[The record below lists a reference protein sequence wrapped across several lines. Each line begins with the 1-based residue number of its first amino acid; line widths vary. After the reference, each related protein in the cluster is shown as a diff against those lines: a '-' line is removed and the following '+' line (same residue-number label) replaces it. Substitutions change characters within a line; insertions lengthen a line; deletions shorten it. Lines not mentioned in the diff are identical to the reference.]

1 MKINNHR
8 KPDLQEVVSII
19 RAFSPCATT
28 MGTGIYK
35 MIEPKLARE
44 RKWYKF
50 QITRPEP

>member
-8 KPDLQEVVSII
+8 KPDLQEVVASF
-19 RAFSPCATT
+19 ALFLLAPT